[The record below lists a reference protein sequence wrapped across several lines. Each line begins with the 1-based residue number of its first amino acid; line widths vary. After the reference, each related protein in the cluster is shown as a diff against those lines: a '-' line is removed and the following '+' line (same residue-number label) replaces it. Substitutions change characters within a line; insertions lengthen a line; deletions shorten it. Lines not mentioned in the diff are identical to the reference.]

1 MAMLTNSYIREIQL
15 CNNKTNSAL
24 IYKVDLKDFI
34 FLTFNFC
41 SVLEIRLKIDEITNS
56 NDKEKK
62 RIYFYFTVTS
72 IVTTR
77 QFPSFRRGVPIAVT
91 S

>member
-1 MAMLTNSYIREIQL
+1 M
-15 CNNKTNSAL
+15 
-24 IYKVDLKDFI
+24 
-34 FLTFNFC
+34 
-41 SVLEIRLKIDEITNS
+41 LEIRLIMDGKTNS

-62 RIYFYFTVTS
+62 KEFIYFTVTS

-77 QFPSFRRGVPIAVT
+77 PFPSFRRGVPIAVT

>member
-1 MAMLTNSYIREIQL
+1 MCM
-15 CNNKTNSAL
+15 
-24 IYKVDLKDFI
+24 
-34 FLTFNFC
+34 
-41 SVLEIRLKIDEITNS
+41 LEIRLIMDEKTNS

-62 RIYFYFTVTS
+62 EFIYFTVTS

-77 QFPSFRRGVPIAVT
+77 PFPSFRRGVPIAVT